1 MSIRLDFSQDQ
12 FVRSE
17 AVDVAAAAADLY
29 YLKIPLFMARQ

>member
-1 MSIRLDFSQDQ
+1 MTIRLDYSQ
-12 FVRSE
+12 VRSE